1 MGGYRKRNRK
11 SLSKVIAMRVAVIID
26 TWFPVIGGGQINAW
40 EISRRLAQKNLQVD
54 IITRH
59 NGPDNLKPPKNLHV
73 LKLGGYGKPFDALSK
88 ILFVLRAFL
97 FLFMRNYD
105 LIHAHAF
112 LPGIVA
118 RLLLITKGIPSILTV
133 HGTAV
138 GTKLNNP
145 VTRWLEKFILTK
157 ILYSGQITVSRDFIK
172 IKNINKQISYVPNG
186 VNTKIFDN
194 TNSGKSKFP
203 TLLFVGRLHPQKNLP
218 TLVSAVSLL
227 KQENPDLKLIIA
239 GPGDK
244 KALQK
249 LIRAKSLQ
257 KSVVLAGV
265 KTGADLVKLYRSSHL
280 FVLPS
285 VYEGLPLTLLE
296 AWAAKTVPV
305 VTKSGDC
312 QYLVKEG
319 INGFLIEDPL
329 SVPLV
334 AAALKKALKTKTR
347 AKIAQNGYNLVKAD
361 FTWEKAAQKTLNVYQ
376 NLIKG

>member
-1 MGGYRKRNRK
+1 
-11 SLSKVIAMRVAVIID
+11 MRVAVIID

-40 EISRRLAQKNLQVD
+40 EISRRLAQKNLRID

-59 NGPDNLKPPKNLHV
+59 NGRDNLRTPKNLHV
-73 LKLGGYGKPFDALSK
+73 FKLGGHAKPFDALSK
-88 ILFVLRAFL
+88 ILFILQAFL
-97 FLFMRNYD
+97 FLRRRNYD
-105 LIHAHAF
+105 IFHAHAF
-112 LPGIVA
+112 LPGITA
-118 RLLLITKGIPSILTV
+118 RLLSITKGIPSILTV
-133 HGTAV
+133 HGTAI

-145 VTRWLEKFILTK
+145 ITRWLEKFILTK
-157 ILYSGQITVSRDFIK
+157 ILYSLQITVSRDFLK
-172 IKNINKQISYVPNG
+172 IKNINHQVVHVPNG
-186 VNTKIFDN
+186 VNTKIFDKDN
-194 TNSGKSKFP
+194 RGKSKFP

-218 TLVSAVSLL
+218 TLISAISLL

-244 KALQK
+244 KPLQK

-257 KSVVLAGV
+257 KSAVLTGA
-265 KTGADLVKLYRSSHL
+265 KTGPELIRLYQASHL

-296 AWAAKTVPV
+296 SWAAKTVPV

-319 INGFLIEDPL
+319 INGFLINDPQ
-329 SVPLV
+329 SDFQV
-334 AAALKKALKTKTR
+334 AEVIKKALKAKTR

-361 FTWEKAAQKTLNVYQ
+361 FTWEKAAQKTLDVYQ
-376 NLIKG
+376 NLINNPACRQARSN